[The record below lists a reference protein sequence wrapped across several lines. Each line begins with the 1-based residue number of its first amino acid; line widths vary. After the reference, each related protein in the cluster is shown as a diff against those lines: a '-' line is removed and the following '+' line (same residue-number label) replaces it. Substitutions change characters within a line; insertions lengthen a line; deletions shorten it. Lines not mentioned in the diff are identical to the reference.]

1 MGKMKELALSVS
13 DIHHAIES
21 GIIPNTFLPETVHVL
36 VEVNHNASSEKVL
49 GIYAHKDLA
58 LYDAWVCEQDP
69 DKLEVEFVVRDM
81 DFNRQTYAQ
90 ATGDYPM
97 PDGWDSDMM
106 PTIGE
111 P

>member
-1 MGKMKELALSVS
+1 MGQMKELALSVS

-69 DKLEVEFVVRDM
+69 DKLEVEFIVRDM
-81 DFNRQTYAQ
+81 EFFRETYAQ